1 MNKKNLGK
9 EFENKIKSCLN
20 KPELNFSLDRL
31 PDPLGGFVGVRNIS
45 DFQGYKLPF
54 QYYLEC
60 KCTYGNTLNFKS
72 NITDDQWEGLTEKS
86 KILGVLAG
94 FCIWFIDYEETVFVP
109 IQEMNRLRFIENK
122 KSLNIKDLNN
132 INLFKIVG
140 EKKRVYFDYD
150 ADTFIKNLDR
160 LCKEYWNIDFVQVKF
175 NE

>member
-9 EFENKIKSCLN
+9 EFELRIKNSLD
-20 KPELNFSLDRL
+20 KPTFNFSLDRL

-60 KCTYGNTLNFKS
+60 KCVYGNTLNFKS
-72 NITDDQWEGLTEKS
+72 NITDDQWQGLTEKS

-94 FCIWFIDYEETVFVP
+94 FCVWFIDYDKTIFVP
-109 IQEMNRLRFIENK
+109 IQEMNRLRFAENK
-122 KSLNIKDLNN
+122 KSLNIKDLET
-132 INLFKIVG
+132 IKHFDIDGK
-140 EKKRVYFDYD
+140 KKRLYFDYNSEY
-150 ADTFIKNLDR
+150 FISELDKMCR
-160 LCKEYWNIDFVQVKF
+160 EYWNIKEVELKF